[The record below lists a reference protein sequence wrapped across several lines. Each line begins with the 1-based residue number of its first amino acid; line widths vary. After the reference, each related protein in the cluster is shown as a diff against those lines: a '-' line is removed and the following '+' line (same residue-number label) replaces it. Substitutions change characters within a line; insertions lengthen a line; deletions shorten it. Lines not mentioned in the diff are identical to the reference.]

1 MGIIWHL
8 KSFFGGQ
15 TATAPRVTETEPP
28 YKALEIK
35 PAQDVFDCYA
45 VVFDQVMSKVEGIPP
60 EDLDAAKDYV
70 MAGDGGFLNAHRYYD
85 HVWTRYFSEHEWRWL
100 EYDEWVQVFT
110 DLGRFPIAFPR
121 PVSNE
126 KPSTRMLLDRLKV
139 PELKLLCKQHSVN
152 FKSKTTKSQL
162 VEMLEFVPG
171 IEQYPQLQ
179 TMDEMAASDAKRS
192 LYTVLMRTTQFRAVS
207 LHNRRKAQS
216 VGVTKFEV
224 LHTLEQDR
232 EFVELALRRK
242 PDGLSPL
249 YPGDISS
256 VRSVIDLF
264 DR

>member
-1 MGIIWHL
+1 
-8 KSFFGGQ
+8 
-15 TATAPRVTETEPP
+15 
-28 YKALEIK
+28 
-35 PAQDVFDCYA
+35 
-45 VVFDQVMSKVEGIPP
+45 
-60 EDLDAAKDYV
+60 
-70 MAGDGGFLNAHRYYD
+70 
-85 HVWTRYFSEHEWRWL
+85 
-100 EYDEWVQVFT
+100 
-110 DLGRFPIAFPR
+110 
-121 PVSNE
+121 
-126 KPSTRMLLDRLKV
+126 
-139 PELKLLCKQHSVN
+139 
-152 FKSKTTKSQL
+152 
-162 VEMLEFVPG
+162 
-171 IEQYPQLQ
+171 
-179 TMDEMAASDAKRS
+179 